1 MKLIIVFIC
10 IAVIF
15 GLIIFLIYKP
25 GNPDDG
31 NDQVSNAPSYSQNKC
46 FPTLKWPNCKPN
58 NTTVMDCNEIF
69 IDNTMP
75 QNGLKPK
82 YKDVKCCLS
91 SPMYKYS
98 NMKTGNCPY
107 GWTNNPQNSNEWC
120 TDKVNFFWPNQIRHK
135 CYPDP
140 NFKV

>member
-1 MKLIIVFIC
+1 MILYLFIIPLIIYTILLLFK
-10 IAVIF
+10 
-15 GLIIFLIYKP
+15 LY
-25 GNPDDG
+25 PDK
-31 NDQVSNAPSYSQNKC
+31 NSSNSSFC
-46 FPTLKWPNCKPN
+46 FKDLKWPNCKPN
-58 NTTVMDCNEIF
+58 NTTIIDCNKIF

-98 NMKTGNCPY
+98 NMKIGNCPY